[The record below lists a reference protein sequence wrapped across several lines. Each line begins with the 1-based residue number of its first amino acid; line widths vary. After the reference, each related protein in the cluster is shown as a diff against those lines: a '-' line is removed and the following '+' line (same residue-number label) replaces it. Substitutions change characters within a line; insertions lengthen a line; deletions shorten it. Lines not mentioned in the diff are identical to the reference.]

1 MMKGDDK
8 YVTKMTHFPKPPPKV
23 VKKPPPGGSV
33 QQIQQEL
40 QNLERRVG
48 PGLGLSGGLSA
59 PKPIGQRIITNQ
71 KKEILKSKKRVPDY
85 EDGNSEPA
93 KVRKKSADDHNQEG
107 NDENMFFKGSPSAKL
122 YKFLWVVQ
130 IQAILFLKSM
140 SEKDGS
146 VIQRL

>member
-23 VKKPPPGGSV
+23 AKKPPPD

-48 PGLGLSGGLSA
+48 PGLGLSGGLSGN
-59 PKPIGQRIITNQ
+59 PKPIGQRIVTNQ

-85 EDGNSEPA
+85 DDGNSEPA
-93 KVRKKSADDHNQEG
+93 KVRKKSADDNNPEG
-107 NDENMFFKGSPSAKL
+107 NDKNK
-122 YKFLWVVQ
+122 
-130 IQAILFLKSM
+130 IQEQLVSDVSLHVMA
-140 SEKDGS
+140 S
-146 VIQRL
+146 VKP

>member
-107 NDENMFFKGSPSAKL
+107 NDKNMIFKGSQPAKL
-122 YKFLWVVQ
+122 
-130 IQAILFLKSM
+130 
-140 SEKDGS
+140 
-146 VIQRL
+146 

>member
-23 VKKPPPGGSV
+23 VKKPPPDGSV

-93 KVRKKSADDHNQEG
+93 KVRKKSADDQEG
-107 NDENMFFKGSPSAKL
+107 NDKNMIFKGSQPAKL
-122 YKFLWVVQ
+122 
-130 IQAILFLKSM
+130 
-140 SEKDGS
+140 
-146 VIQRL
+146 

>member
-23 VKKPPPGGSV
+23 AKKPPPV

-48 PGLGLSGGLSA
+48 PGLGLSGGLSGN
-59 PKPIGQRIITNQ
+59 PKPIGQRIVTNQ

-85 EDGNSEPA
+85 DDGNSEPA
-93 KVRKKSADDHNQEG
+93 KVRKKSADDNNPEG
-107 NDENMFFKGSPSAKL
+107 NDKNNIQLFKGSWPAT
-122 YKFLWVVQ
+122 
-130 IQAILFLKSM
+130 
-140 SEKDGS
+140 
-146 VIQRL
+146 